1 MKAKL
6 KIIGIVLL
14 VLIVAMV
21 LFAMVGL
28 TEALNLKI
36 GTVDMQTVADGQY
49 VGSYENGRFSN
60 TVTVTVKDHRITA
73 IDSAKA
79 EDSGV
84 KTVRTLLDRVIE
96 QQRPDVDVVA
106 GATATSRSVLKAVE
120 NALTAAAAQ

>member
-28 TEALNLKI
+28 TEALNVKI

-49 VGSYENGRFSN
+49 VGTYENGRFSN

-120 NALTAAAAQ
+120 NALTKATAQ